1 MKEEK
6 KEAPIGVLWGWGK
19 PYHGKFIG
27 SVILAVLGVACQ
39 MVPYFCVAHI
49 VTMMLSGEQNFSRY
63 VTAGIIALCG
73 YFGKVLFSCLS
84 TTISHTATYYTLRD
98 LRENITAKLARVPMG
113 TILDTPSGQYKT
125 TIVDR
130 VEGMESTFAHLIP
143 EMTANVLVPLVI
155 AVYLFLLDW
164 RMALLSL
171 VTLVVG
177 LAVMSAGMKNYPVK
191 WEGAVK
197 AGKQMANAI
206 VEYIGGIEVVKAFSQ
221 SAGSYKKYSDA
232 VNYNANYYVDWMR
245 ENQKTMSAYNA
256 ILPSVLICVLPCGF
270 AFWLSGSLE
279 LSTFL
284 SIVIFSLGL
293 IGPIIAAFTFT
304 DDLAVLGT
312 NVEEISQLLNAGNM
326 ASLLQMLAASMDTA
340 NSIDDTPVM
349 DEKGA
354 DITPKSS
361 EIVFNKVDFSYADRK
376 ILDQVSFTI
385 PEKTTTAI
393 VGPSGAGKTTMCNLI
408 ARFWDVN
415 AGKITIGG
423 TDVRDFKLDSLMK
436 NISMVFQSVYLF
448 ADTIENNIKFGCP
461 DATHEQVVEAAK
473 KACCHNFISALPDGY
488 DTVIGEG
495 GGSLSGGEKQRI
507 SIARAMLKDAP
518 IIILDEATSSVD
530 PENKDELQ
538 RAIEALTHDKTIIM
552 IAHRL
557 KTVRNADQILVLD
570 NAHIIQRGTHAELI
584 RQKGLYADFV
594 SARQEAI
601 GWKLAQ

>member
-6 KEAPIGVLWGWGK
+6 KESPIGVLWGWGK

-361 EIVFNKVDFSYADRK
+361 EIVFDKVDFSYADRK

-473 KACCHNFISALPDGY
+473 KACCHDFISALPDGY

-495 GGSLSGGEKQRI
+495 GGTLSGGEKQRI

-530 PENKDELQ
+530 PENEDELQ

-570 NAHIIQRGTHAELI
+570 NAHIVQRGTHAELI
-584 RQKGLYADFV
+584 QQKGLYADFV